1 MGVRT
6 PENTFAMQPKVR
18 GRTADTPHMKRRA
31 WLLYLCAGLGALAAW
46 ELIPAIKIGPVFNVI
61 AFSSPVAMV
70 VAVRMWKPAV
80 RWPWYLFAL
89 GQVFFVAGDVITY
102 NYERFFGTE
111 LPYPSVGDVAY
122 LAVYPCLIAGL
133 LWLVRR
139 RNPGRDRESFI
150 DSLIVAVGIGVVSW
164 VFLMS
169 PTASTSDLTLLQKL
183 VSMSYPFM
191 DLMLVTVVV
200 RLAVGAGRRPP
211 AFYLLAAA
219 AVCLLVTDT
228 VYTWYGVQGLVY
240 NQSGILEFGWG
251 AFYLLWGA
259 AALHP
264 SMSTLSDRA
273 PDPEVRLGRA
283 RLMVLGVASLT
294 AQFVRVVQLIR
305 DEQTDLWV
313 ITISTVTLF
322 LLVVV
327 RMSGLVRKLEDTTNR
342 EKALRAAGASL
353 VTATNRDGIY
363 AATIEAARSLVGSDA
378 TIRVL
383 MMPDPDERSDDEAPS
398 YRVVAAAGGNAA
410 VLGATIP
417 ENELP
422 PDALRQLRAYE
433 SHQAPSAEGLGTLGI
448 SDDSSYVITTPL
460 FIMDE
465 LQGSIVVAGTGVL
478 AKAGRDALQAL
489 SSQVALALESA
500 AATEQLV
507 RRQSEARFSSLVQ
520 NSTDVVMVVESDSSI
535 RYMSPSV
542 ERVLGHGASELESRK
557 LTELIHPDD
566 KANVLQ
572 FLTAGAREGDARP
585 ALTEFRMRHRDDFW
599 LHVETLRTN
608 LLDDEN
614 VRGIVLNTRDVSER
628 KAFEE
633 QLAHQAFHDS
643 VTGLANRALFKDR
656 VEHALERQSRDDQP
670 VSILFMDLDDFKTIN
685 DSLGHAAGDRLLNE
699 VGDRVKNALRTA
711 DTAARFG
718 GDEFA
723 VLLEDGGDGVT
734 AAEVAARILASLE
747 GPFHLEAKDVFIRAS
762 IGIASAEH
770 TQKSGPEGAEELLR
784 NADVAMYMAKEGGK
798 GRYQVFEPAM
808 HDTALKRLELKADLQ
823 RAVDNTEFVLHY
835 QPVIE
840 LSTGMIEGFEA
851 LLRWMHP
858 QRGMVP
864 PLDFIPLAEET
875 GLIVPIGR
883 WVLKEAAARAKELQE
898 RYPSNPPLH
907 MAVNL
912 SARQLQRPEL
922 VTEVA
927 EILMQ
932 TQLDPQDL
940 VLEIT
945 ESVMMEDMELS
956 IQRLAE
962 LKELGVRLAVDDFG
976 TGYSSLNYIR
986 RFPVD
991 ILKVDKSFVD
1001 GVNEGGEE
1009 SALTAAIIE
1018 LAGILKLRPVAE
1030 GIERADQL
1038 EKLLDLKCDLGQ
1050 GYYFAKPLPL
1060 DGVDELLTA
1069 RATLAER
1076 EPEITG

>member
-1 MGVRT
+1 
-6 PENTFAMQPKVR
+6 
-18 GRTADTPHMKRRA
+18 MKRRA
-31 WLLYLCAGLGALAAW
+31 WWLYLCAGMGALVLW
-46 ELIPAIKIGPVFNVI
+46 ELVPSIKIGPVFNVI
-61 AFSSPVAMV
+61 AVSSPIAMV
-70 VAVRMWKPAV
+70 VAVKLWKPEV

-89 GQVFFVAGDVITY
+89 GQTFFVIGDVITY
-102 NYERFFGTE
+102 NYERFFGNE
-111 LPYPSVGDVAY
+111 LPFPSIGDVAY
-122 LAVYPCLIAGL
+122 LAVYPCLIGGIL
-133 LWLVRR
+133 ILVHK

-150 DSLIVAVGIGVVSW
+150 DSLIVAVGFGVISW

-169 PTASTSDLTLLQKL
+169 PTAKAEDITLIQKL
-183 VSMSYPFM
+183 VSMAYPFF

-211 AFYLLAAA
+211 AFYLMAAA
-219 AVCLLVTDT
+219 ALCLLLTDS
-228 VYTWYGVQGLVY
+228 VYTWYGVQGLTY
-240 NQSGILEFGWG
+240 GQGGALEAGWA

-264 SMSTLSDRA
+264 SMRNLSDRA
-273 PDPEVRLGRA
+273 PDPEVKLTRGRLI
-283 RLMVLGVASLT
+283 VLAVASLA
-294 AQFVRVVQLIR
+294 AQFVRIVQLVR
-305 DEQTDLWV
+305 NEQSDLWV
-313 ITISTVTLF
+313 ITVSTVTLF
-322 LLVVV
+322 LLVVM
-327 RMSGLVRKLEDTTNR
+327 RMSGLVRKLEETTRR

-353 VTATNRDGIY
+353 VTATNRDSIY
-363 AATIEAARSLVGSDA
+363 AAAIEAARSLVGEDA

-383 MMPDPDERSDDEAPS
+383 VAPDADDVHDDEPHAEF
-398 YRVVAAAGGNAA
+398 RVVAASGGQ
-410 VLGATIP
+410 VGMVGTEIP
-417 ENELP
+417 ESALP
-422 PDALRQLRAYE
+422 EGAMHGLRALESHHIATPADALREA
-433 SHQAPSAEGLGTLGI
+433 AGIAE
-448 SDDSSYVITTPL
+448 DSTFVITTPL

-465 LQGSIVVAGTGVL
+465 LQGLIVVAGAGQL
-478 AKAGRDALQAL
+478 AKASGEALQAL

-500 AATEQLV
+500 AVTEQLL

-520 NSTDVVMVVESDSSI
+520 NSTDVIMVVEADSTI
-535 RYMSPSV
+535 RFMSPSV
-542 ERVLGHGASELESRK
+542 ERVLGYAAAELDGER
-557 LTELIHPDD
+557 LTNHVHPDD
-566 KANVLQ
+566 KANLLQ
-572 FLTAGAREGDARP
+572 FLTAGGRDGDNRP
-585 ALTEFRMRHRDDFW
+585 ALTEYRMKHRDDFW

-608 LLDDEN
+608 LMDDDN

-656 VEHALERQSRDDQP
+656 VEHALARQTRDDAP
-670 VSILFMDLDDFKTIN
+670 VSVLFMDLDDFKTIN
-685 DSLGHAAGDRLLNE
+685 DSLGHAAGDRLLSE
-699 VGDRVKNALRTA
+699 VGDRVKAALRSA

-747 GPFHLEAKDVFIRAS
+747 GPFHLEAKDVFVRAS
-762 IGIASAEH
+762 IGIASAED
-770 TQKSGPEGAEELLR
+770 TTKSGPEGAEELLR

-823 RAVDNTEFVLHY
+823 RAVDNQEFVLHY

-840 LSTGMIEGFEA
+840 LQTGAIEGFEA
-851 LLRWMHP
+851 LLRWQHP
-858 QRGMVP
+858 TRGMIP

-875 GLIVPIGR
+875 GLIVPIGK
-883 WVLKEAAARAKELQE
+883 WVLQEAASRARELQE
-898 RYPSNPPLH
+898 RFPADPPLH

-912 SARQLQRPEL
+912 SARQLQRPEI
-922 VTEVA
+922 VADVA

-932 TQLDPQDL
+932 TQLDPVDL

-945 ESVMMEDMELS
+945 ESVMMEDMEMS

-962 LKELGVRLAVDDFG
+962 LKALGVRLAVDDFG

-1038 EKLLDLKCDLGQ
+1038 ERLLDLKCDLGQ
-1050 GYYFAKPLPL
+1050 GFYFAKPLPL
-1060 DGVDELLTA
+1060 SGIDELLSA
-1069 RATLAER
+1069 RAALAER
-1076 EPEITG
+1076 EPEVTS